1 MKGSNKWIV
10 GLLLFSTISISV
22 ISDDR
27 SSRHRFN
34 ANGRRDIANKRK
46 YTRLAIGDTCEH
58 KNECVSTRCS
68 DGKCVGRT
76 NGEFC
81 QKPESCASNHCHLS
95 RCADQPLDPRERT
108 PGPGPWPQTGV
119 RGCGF
124 TGLPLTGILDECNE
138 PLHPDAPD
146 LRGYWKKVS
155 NGMIKEKI
163 EMCGSRWIDI
173 SKSVIH
179 DFLACTGTD
188 EFDLSSGCEDYSG
201 PAIIR
206 NNNLCQPIRAACKFE
221 EDESGNK
228 CVNLYN
234 SDVPRPVVSRC
245 LQPDGNM
252 LWIHPVAGKVLYTK
266 VPSDEEPNC
275 MKCGGENN
283 DVTAYNSDDE
293 LPCHYNQRRKV
304 EVEIMMLLHTI

>member
-1 MKGSNKWIV
+1 MIGKNNKWIV

-27 SSRHRFN
+27 SSRSSILNKLANKRRFN
-34 ANGRRDIANKRK
+34 ANGRRYIANRK
-46 YTRLAIGDTCEH
+46 
-58 KNECVSTRCS
+58 
-68 DGKCVGRT
+68 
-76 NGEFC
+76 NGEWC
-81 QKPESCASNHCHLS
+81 QKPEWCASNHCYKS

-108 PGPGPWPQTGV
+108 PGPGPWPQIGV

-124 TGLPLTGILDECNE
+124 TGLPLTGVLDDCNE
-138 PLHPDAPD
+138 PLHLDAPD
-146 LRGYWKKVS
+146 LRGYWKKSS
-155 NGMIKEKI
+155 NGEIYEKI

-188 EFDLSSGCEDYSG
+188 EFQLSSGCEDYSG
-201 PAIIR
+201 PAILR
-206 NNNLCQPIRAACKFE
+206 HNNLCQPIRAACKFE

-228 CVNLYN
+228 CVNLYT

-245 LQPDGNM
+245 LQADGNM
-252 LWIHPVAGKVLYTK
+252 LWIHPHFGTVLYTK

-275 MKCGGENN
+275 IKCVRGEHNN
-283 DVTAYNSDDE
+283 VTAYNLDDE
-293 LPCHYNQRRKV
+293 LPCHYSQRRW
-304 EVEIMMLLHTI
+304 ERCEDTPI